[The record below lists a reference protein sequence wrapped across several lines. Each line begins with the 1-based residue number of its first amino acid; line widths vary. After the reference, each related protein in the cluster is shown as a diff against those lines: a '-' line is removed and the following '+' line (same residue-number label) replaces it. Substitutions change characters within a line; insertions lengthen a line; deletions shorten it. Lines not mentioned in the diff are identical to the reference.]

1 MVMGGGGGEE
11 GGEGGGADGVGWGGG
26 GGARLESMDSF
37 IWAINSIAL
46 CRLQNFSCRQV
57 SMVPWTAGRTNSMIS
72 SESKENSN
80 K

>member
-11 GGEGGGADGVGWGGG
+11 GGEGGGADGVGGGGG

-37 IWAINSIAL
+37 ISAINSIAL
-46 CRLQNFSCRQV
+46 SLLQYFSCRQV
-57 SMVPWTAGRTNSMIS
+57 SIVPWTAGRTNSMIS
-72 SESKENSN
+72 SASEAKL